1 MNKLYRFLFLLAFQV
16 IGMQVW
22 SQDIPKWKL
31 ADLEKVIKQSDKPAI
46 INFWATWCKPC
57 IEELPYF
64 QELAKKYE
72 QQGVRLILVSLD
84 MKEAYPA
91 GIKNFSTKRKIN
103 ASNIVFLDETNA
115 DLFCPAVDP
124 KWSGAIPATLF
135 VNNKTGYRSFFED
148 QLSKDQLEKEILKM
162 IQ

>member
-1 MNKLYRFLFLLAFQV
+1 MNKLYRFLFLLAFHV

-31 ADLEKVIKQSDKPAI
+31 ADLENVIKQSDKPAI